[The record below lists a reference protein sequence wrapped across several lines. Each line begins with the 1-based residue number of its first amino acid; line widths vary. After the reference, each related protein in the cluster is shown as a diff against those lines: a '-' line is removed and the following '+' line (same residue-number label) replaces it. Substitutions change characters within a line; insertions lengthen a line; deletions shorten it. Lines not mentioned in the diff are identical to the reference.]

1 MTVAA
6 NQVAF
11 YGAAGSDY
19 ASAVSAAE
27 ANGVPMANVTGD
39 FNTAATWV
47 DNGTY
52 LVIAVGH
59 PANLALFWNPCGWHT
74 TAYSLSSYPACQ
86 TPFDYYSYP
95 YDGAIVAGLYE
106 SADGVT
112 ARDSLQLAM
121 MLGHYAIYGAY
132 PQYLSTLPTVRT
144 LSGQTCSTSDCTGSS
159 SNTCPTISC
168 NSTLTFGNV
177 CGSESAFLSNA
188 DVICWAQQASQ
199 KAQVPVDLLLAQWV
213 YEGANVCTA
222 IAVSCN
228 NPGNANSGTFSRC
241 APAYTAPACST
252 DSGFAGASTGL
263 SGALMNADIYNAG
276 YCEVASADQSATLTA
291 GGQELKT
298 YAENAGW
305 PLLSNNTYNAL
316 YQLGDYSPVWASS
329 QYTTNYIGG
338 SPSSSVPGSGLVY
351 MIGVHNLSQYDYVY
365 SLRICAKG
373 FVRFR

>member
-27 ANGVPMANVTGD
+27 ANGVPLANVTGD

-47 DNGTY
+47 ENGDY

-59 PANLALFWNPCGWHT
+59 PANLALFWNPCGWNT
-74 TAYSLSSYPACQ
+74 SAYSMTSYPACQ
-86 TPFDYYSYP
+86 TPFDYYSIP
-95 YDGAIVAGLYE
+95 YDGAIVAGLFE

-121 MLGHYAIYGAY
+121 MLGHYAIYGEY
-132 PQYLSTLPTVRT
+132 PQYLSTLPTDRT
-144 LSGQTCSTSDCTGSS
+144 LSGQTCSTADCTGSS
-159 SNTCPTISC
+159 SNTCPTVSSC
-168 NSTLTFGNV
+168 NSTLTFGDV
-177 CGSESAFLSNA
+177 CTKNENTFLSNA

-199 KAQVPVDLLLAQWV
+199 KAHVPVDLLLAQWV
-213 YEGANVCTA
+213 YEGANNCAA

-228 NPGNANSGTFSRC
+228 NPGNAHSGTFSRC
-241 APAYTAPACST
+241 ATSYTAPACST
-252 DSGFAGASTGL
+252 NSGFAGASTGL

-276 YCEVASADQSATLTA
+276 YCEVASAYQSATLTA

-305 PLLSNNTYNAL
+305 TLLSNNTYNAL
-316 YQLGDYSPVWASS
+316 YQLGDYNPVWASS
-329 QYTTNYIGG
+329 QYTTNYLSGG

-365 SLRICAKG
+365 S
-373 FVRFR
+373 